1 MVYCG
6 GLENRFG
13 FTADGGS
20 NPSLSATGDD
30 FDPERWANRRGKVN
44 KTMNELTWVIIWSV
58 LGVILFVWLWRA
70 GYLVRFANYVRETRE
85 ELRKCSWPSW
95 EELKGSTVL
104 IFVAILGIG
113 LYTVAV
119 DQIFF
124 RVFMLFKL

>member
-1 MVYCG
+1 
-6 GLENRFG
+6 
-13 FTADGGS
+13 
-20 NPSLSATGDD
+20 
-30 FDPERWANRRGKVN
+30 
-44 KTMNELTWVIIWSV
+44 MNELTWVIIWSV